1 MSLKRPCPTVDF
13 MALSLMDC
21 AKLLRVGLIT
31 LIVLLLLLMCR
42 YSSAQ
47 DGGCSP
53 DPPNTLIPS
62 GPVDGGNRR
71 NMLSNNVPVILP
83 DSGVPDT
90 IFRSLIGGYGIN
102 TWAVFSESQVRQF
115 GLWCQVRQVNTNNTP
130 DSNIGDWYYPTA
142 SGGFTI
148 LTNTTNDGTPY
159 QSLKCTDQIGL
170 VVDGNVTNYQGIVR
184 CTTTVP
190 GLNTDSNYMAVY
202 KDSVFGSLRACKLL
216 KCMSGAQYNYTPF
229 LL

>member
-1 MSLKRPCPTVDF
+1 MAVVDNVRLTVP
-13 MALSLMDC
+13 A
-21 AKLLRVGLIT
+21 
-31 LIVLLLLLMCR
+31 IVLLFFLCR

-53 DPPNTLIPS
+53 DPPSTLTSSNPTS
-62 GPVDGGNRR
+62 L
-71 NMLSNNVPVILP
+71 LSNNVPKILTA
-83 DSGVPDT
+83 DASLNT
-90 IFRSLIGGYGIN
+90 IFRPLIGGYG
-102 TWAVFSESQVRQF
+102 TDSWAVFSESQVRQF
-115 GLWCQVRQVNTNNTP
+115 GLWCQVRQVNTNNMP

-159 QSLKCTDQIGL
+159 QSLKCTNQIGL

-202 KDSVFGSLRACKLL
+202 TDSVFEALRTCK
-216 KCMSGAQYNYTPF
+216 MYNCLVLMFCF
-229 LL
+229 LLPTLIIL

>member
-1 MSLKRPCPTVDF
+1 
-13 MALSLMDC
+13 MALVDVVRLTVLTV
-21 AKLLRVGLIT
+21 ALLVCT
-31 LIVLLLLLMCR
+31 

-53 DPPNTLIPS
+53 DPPALLMPS
-62 GPVDGGNRR
+62 GPFHGAYRKNL
-71 NMLSNNVPVILP
+71 LSNNVPVILTG
-83 DSGVPDT
+83 GVPDT
-90 IFRSLIGGYGIN
+90 IYRPLIGGYGTNI
-102 TWAVFSESQVRQF
+102 WAVFSESQVKQF
-115 GLWCQVRQVNTNNTP
+115 GLWCQVRQVNTNNMS

-159 QSLKCTDQIGL
+159 QSLKCTNQIGL

-202 KDSVFGSLRACKLL
+202 TDSVFETLRTGMLL
-216 KCMSGAQYNYTPF
+216 I
-229 LL
+229 

>member
-1 MSLKRPCPTVDF
+1 MCLCKVHSPAHVRTTNWFRNFTVRGF
-13 MALSLMDC
+13 LMAVVDTVRLTVL
-21 AKLLRVGLIT
+21 T
-31 LIVLLLLLMCR
+31 IVLLFLMCR

-53 DPPNTLIPS
+53 DPPSTLIPS
-62 GPVDGGNRR
+62 GPFEGSDRR
-71 NMLSNNVPVILP
+71 NLLSNNVPVILTCC
-83 DSGVPDT
+83 SGVPVT
-90 IFRSLIGGYGIN
+90 VYRPLIGGHGTD

-159 QSLKCTDQIGL
+159 QTLKCTNQIGL

-202 KDSVFGSLRACKLL
+202 TDSVFGSLRASK
-216 KCMSGAQYNYTPF
+216 
-229 LL
+229 

>member
-1 MSLKRPCPTVDF
+1 MFL
-13 MALSLMDC
+13 
-21 AKLLRVGLIT
+21 T
-31 LIVLLLLLMCR
+31 LIMLSSVKVVVLLLLLMCR

-53 DPPNTLIPS
+53 DPPNTLTGSHPTHL
-62 GPVDGGNRR
+62 
-71 NMLSNNVPVILP
+71 LSNNVPVILLGGA
-83 DSGVPDT
+83 SDT
-90 IFRSLIGGYGIN
+90 IFRPLIGGYGTN

-159 QSLKCTDQIGL
+159 QSLKCTNQIGL

-202 KDSVFGSLRACKLL
+202 TDTVFQALKKCTLTLSISL
-216 KCMSGAQYNYTPF
+216 
-229 LL
+229 

>member
-1 MSLKRPCPTVDF
+1 
-13 MALSLMDC
+13 MDST
-21 AKLLRVGLIT
+21 KLLRVGLIT
-31 LIVLLLLLMCR
+31 LIVLLLFMCR

-53 DPPNTLIPS
+53 DPPSTLTSSLPY
-62 GPVDGGNRR
+62 NL
-71 NMLSNNVPVILP
+71 LSNNVPIILTI
-83 DSGVPDT
+83 GAPDT
-90 IFRSLIGGYGIN
+90 IFRPLIGGYG
-102 TWAVFSESQVRQF
+102 TDPWAVFSESQVRQF

-159 QSLKCTDQIGL
+159 QSLKCTNQIGL

-202 KDSVFGSLRACKLL
+202 TDSVFNTLRTCKMYYCLVL
-216 KCMSGAQYNYTPF
+216 MFCF
-229 LL
+229 LLPTLIIL

>member
-1 MSLKRPCPTVDF
+1 
-13 MALSLMDC
+13 MALGDCVRLTVLTVVLM
-21 AKLLRVGLIT
+21 
-31 LIVLLLLLMCR
+31 LLLLLCR

-47 DGGCSP
+47 NDGGCSP
-53 DPPNTLIPS
+53 DPPNTLISSQPA
-62 GPVDGGNRR
+62 N
-71 NMLSNNVPVILP
+71 LLNNYVPRILM
-83 DSGVPDT
+83 DSSVPDT
-90 IFRSLIGGYGIN
+90 IFRPLIGGYGTN

-159 QSLKCTDQIGL
+159 QSLKCTNQIGL
-170 VVDGNVTNYQGIVR
+170 VVDGDVTNYQGIVR

-202 KDSVFGSLRACKLL
+202 TDSVFEALRTGQLL
-216 KCMSGAQYNYTPF
+216 IIYI
-229 LL
+229 